1 MFSAFTKPRTL
12 EEDSK
17 SQSGDIIL
25 REDSTE
31 SEVDFDKF
39 RKTSW
44 DMKRLA
50 RLFIVRTSTKIKGV
64 STNHG
69 LATSFVVGTSTNSKS
84 IDESRLATSSVVRT
98 STN

>member
-1 MFSAFTKPRTL
+1 MFSAFAEPLTL

-39 RKTSW
+39 REPSW
-44 DMKRLA
+44 DMKRLQ
-50 RLFIVRTSTKIKGV
+50 RIWR
-64 STNHG
+64 G
-69 LATSFVVGTSTNSKS
+69 L
-84 IDESRLATSSVVRT
+84 
-98 STN
+98 